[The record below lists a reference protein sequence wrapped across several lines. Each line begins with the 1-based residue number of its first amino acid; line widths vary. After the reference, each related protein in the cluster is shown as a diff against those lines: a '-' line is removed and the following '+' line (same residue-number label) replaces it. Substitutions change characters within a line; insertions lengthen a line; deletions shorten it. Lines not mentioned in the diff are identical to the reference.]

1 MTTMIHGTLL
11 NKAQILDS
19 FKELPDRVSAD
30 ALIEHILFIQSVT
43 TGIQQAEL
51 GQTTPHKEAVNE
63 IRSWKK

>member
-1 MTTMIHGTLL
+1 MTTVMHGPLL
-11 NKAQILDS
+11 SKAQVLDS

-51 GQTTPHKEAVNE
+51 GQITPHMEAMNE